1 MNCMSMKMSN
11 ILYFHQR
18 EFYLMEVI
26 IKAVGSTKIWQIL
39 FFVPMYAPTVR
50 LLRYVY
56 LGIIHLTLLQ

>member
-1 MNCMSMKMSN
+1 
-11 ILYFHQR
+11 
-18 EFYLMEVI
+18 MEVI